1 MKEGASPVSRGDL
14 RRAFGEMGDGG
25 KVYTSQPLINPKNRN
40 VNDCLSVFE
49 AWRAGR
55 MREDGNRKPS
65 GPAWNGR
72 RGL

>member
-1 MKEGASPVSRGDL
+1 
-14 RRAFGEMGDGG
+14 MGDGG